1 MKNLLVVLT
10 VIAFVVA
17 ACSTGAQAGGNP
29 PQENQTEIERN
40 KEKWQ
45 NANISHY
52 RYKLHLSCFC
62 VFSQDMPLVIE
73 VMDGK
78 IVSMEYQNGNEIDA
92 TNRELFERYATI
104 DRIFSEL
111 EADLAGAAD
120 EVTVVTFD
128 PTYGFPVD
136 VTIDYVKEATDDE
149 LYLTVSG
156 FEALP

>member
-1 MKNLLVVLT
+1 MRKLLVLLT
-10 VIAFVVA
+10 VIAFVLA
-17 ACSTGAQAGGNP
+17 ACSAGAQAGGDP

-40 KEKWQ
+40 QEKWQ

-52 RYKLHLSCFC
+52 RYKLNLSCFC
-62 VFSQDMPLVIE
+62 VFTQDMPLVIE
-73 VMDGK
+73 VKDGEV
-78 IVSMEYQNGNEIDA
+78 VSMEYQTGNPIDA

-120 EVTVVTFD
+120 EVTVTYD
-128 PTYGFPVD
+128 ATYGFPTQATLD
-136 VTIDYVKEATDDE
+136 FVKEATDDE
-149 LYLTVSG
+149 LYLTTSD